1 MLASLRE
8 RQAGFTSGV
17 KIGLTASCA
26 AVAVNFALPIVFW
39 NSISKEV
46 ARSKSLLW
54 LNVFWWYC
62 VIMGVFWVCAAVR
75 NQARGENSSSLTF
88 GGYGSLQT

>member
-1 MLASLRE
+1 M
-8 RQAGFTSGV
+8 
-17 KIGLTASCA
+17 GLTASCA